1 MLVADVLDVIVPA
14 KLPKLYVK
22 VCVKLPLARFMII
35 VAVLPMFASV
45 HVTVDFLGMVLIAA
59 VPLTV
64 YPPLGSDDAA
74 ELLK

>member
-1 MLVADVLDVIVPA
+1 MLVADVLDVIVPD

-22 VCVKLPLARFMII
+22 VWVKLPLARFMIT